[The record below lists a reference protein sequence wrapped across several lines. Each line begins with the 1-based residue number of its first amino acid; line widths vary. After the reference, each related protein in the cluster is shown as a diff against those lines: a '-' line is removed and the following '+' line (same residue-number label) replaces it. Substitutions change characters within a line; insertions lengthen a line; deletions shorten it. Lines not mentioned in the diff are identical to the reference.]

1 MKRFFLLFTFITVL
15 ACSANAVVD
24 LGEIGVGA
32 RPLGMG
38 KACISGV
45 TDATSIFTNPAGLAM
60 NDNLNLISMSGTILS
75 DINYTMIGVSD
86 YSPMGKFG
94 FGYLNASVGGIP
106 ITTITGSGSTAA
118 VVQTGVTDYSSSILF
133 FSYGS
138 KLSRFLPEKF
148 NNIAFGLNVKYFLQG
163 FSGGGTAMQ
172 DAVGNGMDA
181 DLGFIWQYNERLK
194 LGLLFNNFVPVSSGG
209 KFIWQKNNET
219 EGIPMAT
226 RIGGEYIFSE
236 QWRTQVDYEQGRG
249 SGRPSVLHGG
259 VEYAPASIFYLRAG
273 IDQRAKATTTGTGI
287 DSNPTFGVGLKY
299 FGYTFDYAYQRIG
312 ELSENASHFFSIGF
326 VGDESTY
333 AKAAADKDVK
343 KKTTSTVPIPQVV
356 PKPELKTFKDLP
368 NNYWAIKPI
377 EYLATL
383 GIMGG
388 YPDETFRP
396 DRQLTR
402 GELAVI
408 LVKAKGFAVKGTS
421 KTSFGDIRQRSW
433 MAPYIEVAVQRG
445 YMKGYPDETFRP
457 NGRVSRAETAV
468 IFARFAGLYIKPKI
482 GSRVFPD
489 MKKNHWASPALAAT
503 KSAGF
508 FEYLSGKNFEPKA
521 YLTRAEAAEILS
533 KTPLVKGKI
542 KKLISGEK

>member
-1 MKRFFLLFTFITVL
+1 
-15 ACSANAVVD
+15 
-24 LGEIGVGA
+24 
-32 RPLGMG
+32 MG

-60 NDNLNLISMSGTILS
+60 NDDFNLISMSGTILS
-75 DINYTMIGVSD
+75 DINYIMIGASD

-138 KLSRFLPEKF
+138 KLSRFLRG
-148 NNIAFGLNVKYFLQG
+148 NLDNVAFGLNLKYFLQG
-163 FSGGGTAMQ
+163 FSGGGATMQ

-181 DLGFIWQYNERLK
+181 DLGFIWKYDNRLK
-194 LGLLFNNFVPVSSGG
+194 FGLLFNNFVPLSSGG
-209 KFIWQKNNET
+209 KFIWTKNNET
-219 EGIPMAT
+219 EGIPMAA
-226 RIGGEYIFSE
+226 RIGGEYIFSR
-236 QWRTQVDYEQGRG
+236 QWRALFDYEQGRG
-249 SGRPSVLHGG
+249 SGRPSVWHTGL
-259 VEYAPASIFYLRAG
+259 EYAPTSLFYLRTG
-273 IDQRAKATTTGTGI
+273 IDQRAKATTTGAGV

-299 FGYTFDYAYQRIG
+299 FGYTFDYAYQRVG
-312 ELSENASHFFSIGF
+312 ELSDNTSHFFSIGF
-326 VGDESTY
+326 VGDEPVYDESGV
-333 AKAAADKDVK
+333 DEDIK
-343 KKTTSTVPIPQVV
+343 KRTTTTVPVPEVV
-356 PKPELKTFKDLP
+356 PKPELKTFEDLP
-368 NNYWAIKPI
+368 DGYWAKKPI

-388 YPDETFRP
+388 YPDDTFRP

-408 LVKAKGFAVKGTS
+408 LVKAKGFVVKGTS
-421 KTSFGDIRQRSW
+421 KTSFSDIRQRSW
-433 MAPYIEVAVQRG
+433 TAPYIEVAVQRG
-445 YMKGYPDETFRP
+445 YMKGYPDDTFKP

-468 IFARFAGLYIKPKI
+468 IFARFAGLYVKPKV
-482 GSRVFPD
+482 GSSGFPD
-489 MKKNHWASPALAAT
+489 VKKRHWASPSLAAT
-503 KSAGF
+503 RSAGF

-533 KTPLVKGKI
+533 KTSLVKKEI

>member
-1 MKRFFLLFTFITVL
+1 MVL
-15 ACSANAVVD
+15 VCSANAMVD

-60 NDNLNLISMSGTILS
+60 NDDFNLISMSGTILS
-75 DINYTMIGVSD
+75 DINYIMIGATD
-86 YSPMGKFG
+86 YSPLGKFG

-118 VVQTGVTDYSSSILF
+118 VTQTGVTDYSSSILF

-172 DAVGNGMDA
+172 NAVGSGMDA

-194 LGLLFNNFVPVSSGG
+194 LGLLFNNFVPLSSGG

-249 SGRPSVLHGG
+249 DGRPSVFHGG
-259 VEYAPASIFYLRAG
+259 VEYSPTRTFYLRTG
-273 IDQRAKATTTGTGI
+273 IDQRAKATTTGTGV

-299 FGYTFDYAYQRIG
+299 FGYTFDYAYQRVG
-312 ELSENASHFFSIGF
+312 ELSENTSHFFSIGY
-326 VGDESTY
+326 VGDEDEREQ
-333 AKAAADKDVK
+333 KI
-343 KKTTSTVPIPQVV
+343 KKTVKDRMTSTVPIPQVV

-368 NNYWAIKPI
+368 KNYWAIKPI

-396 DRQLTR
+396 NRQLTR

-408 LVKAKGFAVKGTS
+408 LVKAKGFAVNGTS

-445 YMKGYPDETFRP
+445 YMKGYPDDTFRP

-468 IFARFAGLYIKPKI
+468 IFARFAGLYVKPKTN
-482 GSRVFPD
+482 GKAFPD
-489 MKKNHWASPALAAT
+489 VSKKHWAGSALAAT
-503 KSAGF
+503 KQAGF
-508 FEYLSGKNFEPKA
+508 FEYLSGKNYEPKA
-521 YLTRAEAAEILS
+521 YLTRAEAAEVLS
-533 KTPLVKGKI
+533 KTKLVKGKI
-542 KKLISGEK
+542 KKLIAGEK